1 MTVRSKRLDLDSVVP
16 GMELAVSLLDRHG
29 AILLPEATILTSEIL
44 TSLGRRGIDEL
55 IVVDS
60 EMSEQELEA
69 ERRRVMARLDRL
81 FRRCHEEGGCM
92 VLKRAVLG
100 YRLGSEA

>member
-1 MTVRSKRLDLDSVVP
+1 MTVRSKRLDLDSVTP
-16 GMELAVSLLDRHG
+16 GMELAAPLLDRHG
-29 AILLPEATILTSEIL
+29 ATLLPAATVLTPEIL

-55 IVVDS
+55 VVVDS

-69 ERRRVMARLDRL
+69 ERRRVLARLDRL
-81 FRRCHEEGGCM
+81 FRRSRDEGGGAA
-92 VLKRAVLG
+92 LKRAVLG